1 MHKVIA
7 SSLVLGLLGVWSGV
21 ALAADPVPAA
31 GDAAAPAGGAAVPA
45 AAAPADAPAA
55 EPTTEAPAA
64 APAGGATAPDKDSGL
79 VADAEAGG
87 SPVELPGKTY
97 MFVGARYRAI
107 IVPKFMINLF
117 GDGGKTVLV
126 HGFGPEFAFRKN
138 AFEYNL
144 SIWYAGYGM
153 DDTPFKAKD
162 DGAPAWELVN
172 SSLKSIF
179 ITSDFLWSQDFS
191 PEFSL
196 NYGLA
201 GGFGIIFGDLYR
213 VQAEPGSANFNG
225 NTGEGFV
232 RCAGPSTPATPP
244 NRFDPQT
251 NYCDGSNNHYSDHAE
266 PSWTDGGSKPILFPW
281 FVLQTGVRYK
291 PHRNFAA
298 RLDAG
303 FGTSGFFL
311 GIGADYGI

>member
-1 MHKVIA
+1 MRKVFA
-7 SSLVLGLLGVWSGV
+7 SSLVLGVLGAWSSLAV
-21 ALAADPVPAA
+21 AAE
-31 GDAAAPAGGAAVPA
+31 GDAAPTAAGAP
-45 AAAPADAPAA
+45 
-55 EPTTEAPAA
+55 APAA
-64 APAGGATAPDKDSGL
+64 ADATAADPAAAGAAAPEAGAAPAEDAGATAPDKDSGL

-97 MFVGARYRAI
+97 LFVGARYRAI

-117 GDGGKTVLV
+117 GDGGKTVVV
-126 HGFGPEFAFRKN
+126 HGFGPEFAIRKN

-153 DDTPFKAKD
+153 DDTPFKASD
-162 DGAPAWELVN
+162 DNVKAWELVN
-172 SSLKSIF
+172 SELKSLF
-179 ITSDFLWSQDFS
+179 ITADFLWSQDFS
-191 PEFSL
+191 PEFAM

-213 VQAEPGSANFNG
+213 IQARPGSSSANG

-232 RCAGPSTPATPP
+232 RCSSDA
-244 NRFDPQT
+244 DPLDT
-251 NYCDGSNNHYSDHAE
+251 DEYCDESNKHYGDNKE

-281 FVLQTGVRYK
+281 LVAQTGVRYK

-298 RLDAG
+298 RFDAG

-311 GIGADYGI
+311 GVGLDYGL

>member
-21 ALAADPVPAA
+21 ALAADPVPA
-31 GDAAAPAGGAAVPA
+31 GDAAAPAGGAAAPA
-45 AAAPADAPAA
+45 AAAPGDAPAA
-55 EPTTEAPAA
+55 EPTSEAPAA
-64 APAGGATAPDKDSGL
+64 APAGSATAPDKDSGL

-97 MFVGARYRAI
+97 LFVGARYRAI

-126 HGFGPEFAFRKN
+126 HGFGPEFAIRKN

-144 SIWYAGYGM
+144 SVWYAGYGM

-172 SSLKSIF
+172 SKLKTIF

-201 GGFGIIFGDLYR
+201 GGFGIVFGDLHR
-213 VQAEPGSANFNG
+213 VQAKPGQANFDG
-225 NTGEGFV
+225 NTGDGFV
-232 RCAGPSTPATPP
+232 RCTGPGDVS
-244 NRFDPQT
+244 RFDPMT
-251 NYCDGSNNHYSDHAE
+251 NYGDHAE
-266 PSWTDGGSKPILFPW
+266 PSWADGGSKPILFPW
-281 FVLQTGVRYK
+281 FVLQTGLRYK

-311 GIGADYGI
+311 GLGADYGI

>member
-1 MHKVIA
+1 
-7 SSLVLGLLGVWSGV
+7 V
-21 ALAADPVPAA
+21 ALAQE
-31 GDAAAPAGGAAVPA
+31 AP
-45 AAAPADAPAA
+45 PADDAS
-55 EPTTEAPAA
+55 APAA
-64 APAGGATAPDKDSGL
+64 APAEGDSPAVDSGGFATAPDKDSAL
-79 VADAEAGG
+79 VADAEQGS

-97 MFVGARYRAI
+97 LFVGARYRAI
-107 IVPKFMINLF
+107 ILPKFMMNMF

-126 HGFGPEFAFRKN
+126 HGVGPEFVIRKN

-162 DGAPAWELVN
+162 DDVTAWELVN
-172 SSLKSIF
+172 SELKSLF
-179 ITSDFLWSQDFS
+179 LTADFLWSQDFS

-196 NYGLA
+196 NYGLG

-213 VQAEPGSANFNG
+213 VQAKPGPGADG

-232 RCAGPSTPATPP
+232 RC
-244 NRFDPQT
+244 NFKLEND
-251 NYCDGSNNHYSDHAE
+251 YCDDGNDHYGDYPE
-266 PSWTDGGSKPILFPW
+266 KSWADGGSKPILFPW

-291 PHRNFAA
+291 PHKNFAA
-298 RLDAG
+298 RFDAG

-311 GIGADYGI
+311 GVGADYGL

>member
-1 MHKVIA
+1 MRKVIG
-7 SSLVLGLLGVWSGV
+7 SSLVLGLLSAWSSIAWG
-21 ALAADPVPAA
+21 AEE
-31 GDAAAPAGGAAVPA
+31 AAPAPPA
-45 AAAPADAPAA
+45 DAPAAAPADA
-55 EPTTEAPAA
+55 A
-64 APAGGATAPDKDSGL
+64 APAEAPTDAAPADAEPAPAGAATAPDKDSGL

-97 MFVGARYRAI
+97 LFVGARYRAI

-117 GDGGKTVLV
+117 GDGGATVLV
-126 HGFGPEFAFRKN
+126 HGFGPEFAIRKN

-144 SIWYAGYGM
+144 SIWYAGYGL
-153 DDTPFKAKD
+153 DNVAFKAKD
-162 DGAPAWELVN
+162 DGPRAWEVID
-172 SSLKSIF
+172 SELKSVF
-179 ITSDFLWSQDFS
+179 ITADFLWSQDFS

-213 VQAEPGSANFNG
+213 VQAYPGPGANE

-232 RCAGPSTPATPP
+232 RCNGPGDP
-244 NRFDPQT
+244 NFD
-251 NYCDGSNNHYSDHAE
+251 YCDESNQHYAGHAE
-266 PSWTDGGSKPILFPW
+266 PSWADGGSKPILFPW
-281 FVLQTGVRYK
+281 LVLQTGLRYK

-298 RLDAG
+298 RFDAG

-311 GIGADYGI
+311 GVGVDYGL